1 MKEERRHF
9 LKLLSGYLGML
20 AVEDN
25 LHIRLL
31 YSESETAQEPTPTA
45 APTAKYNAFERL
57 YVYLVDT
64 TKCIGCGMCVHA
76 DRVENNVPENH
87 YRTWVER
94 YQISETGDVDVDSP
108 AGGEFGFSPKVSGFK
123 VTKAFFVP
131 KLCNH
136 CRNTPC
142 IQVCPVGASY
152 RTPDGVVMVDGKVCI
167 GCGYCVQACPY
178 GSRFI
183 NPITHTASK
192 CTLCYHRL
200 AKGLKPACVM
210 ACPAGARLLGDLKHE
225 GDPVRQL
232 IARERVAVLQPELLT
247 KPNCYYLGLDQGV
260 R

>member
-1 MKEERRHF
+1 MDRDRRKFLELLTSYFALLAAKEGIF
-9 LKLLSGYLGML
+9 AGLIFGQ
-20 AVEDN
+20 AA
-25 LHIRLL
+25 
-31 YSESETAQEPTPTA
+31 SEEVSQPTRPEYDAT
-45 APTAKYNAFERL
+45 KHL
-57 YVYLVDT
+57 YVYLIDT
-64 TKCIGCGMCVHA
+64 KKCIGCGMCVKA
-76 DRVENNVPENH
+76 DRIENNVPAGY

-94 YQISETGDVDVDSP
+94 YRISEAGDVAIDSP
-108 AGGEFGFSPKVSGFK
+108 SGGEYGFSPTVSGFK

-136 CRNTPC
+136 CSQTPC

-152 RTPDGVVMVDGKVCI
+152 HTPDGIVAVDWKWCI

-183 NPITHTASK
+183 NPETGCADK

-200 AKGLKPACVM
+200 VRGLKPACVM
-210 ACPAGARLLGDLKHE
+210 ACPVGARQVGDLKRE

-232 IARERVAVLQPELLT
+232 IARERVMVLKPELLT
-247 KPNCYYLGLDQGV
+247 KPNCYYLGLDKGV